1 MTQALIN
8 GLLTGGLY
16 AAFGIGLSLIYGVTR
31 VISAV
36 HGAFIVLGAYLA
48 QTAWAMFGV
57 DPFVM
62 VPILLVVGFGMGYV
76 VQRVFVNPVVRRNIL
91 MTITLT
97 FGLDLIVV
105 TLILLVWGA
114 DLRTINLPYAS
125 AGFDILGARV
135 PVVRLAIFLI
145 AILLALGLDL
155 VLRRTPVGARIRAV
169 SQNRTAAELLAIDP
183 DHSYGVAH
191 GLAAGVACAAG
202 AMVAAIQ
209 PIQPFMGFSLLLV
222 AFAVVVL
229 AGFGSITPVL
239 IAGVLL
245 AVSENLAGLYLGTEY
260 QRLAIFVVYLAVATI
275 APRGLFGA
283 RFYAH

>member
-1 MTQALIN
+1 
-8 GLLTGGLY
+8 
-16 AAFGIGLSLIYGVTR
+16 
-31 VISAV
+31 
-36 HGAFIVLGAYLA
+36 
-48 QTAWAMFGV
+48 
-57 DPFVM
+57 
-62 VPILLVVGFGMGYV
+62 
-76 VQRVFVNPVVRRNIL
+76 
-91 MTITLT
+91 
-97 FGLDLIVV
+97 
-105 TLILLVWGA
+105 
-114 DLRTINLPYAS
+114 
-125 AGFDILGARV
+125 
-135 PVVRLAIFLI
+135 
-145 AILLALGLDL
+145 
-155 VLRRTPVGARIRAV
+155 
-169 SQNRTAAELLAIDP
+169 
-183 DHSYGVAH
+183 VAH

-229 AGFGSITPVL
+229 AGFGSITPVI